1 MSPPSLSLHTAPFSP
16 AHPHCLRVSLYPP
29 SPVGS
34 LGFSPSRASRASLR
48 HGLVVHPCLSIVI
61 LLLPSLPPSRCIC

>member
-1 MSPPSLSLHTAPFSP
+1 MSPPSLSLHTASFSP
-16 AHPHCLRVSLYPP
+16 ALPHCLRVSLCPP

-34 LGFSPSRASRASLR
+34 IGLSPLRTSRASLC

-61 LLLPSLPPSRCIC
+61 LFLPSLPPSRCIY